1 MILADIIAKDEDA
14 LICDFAE
21 TYHIYDYRS
30 LPLSRV
36 AIFAVGLRD
45 DSRTKMRIS
54 GMRYPTDT
62 LLLAS
67 AIDRLS
73 LLVWMNSKDGANG
86 VNRPKSILNELM
98 GKESEK
104 DIEAFESS
112 VDFEERR
119 REILAK
125 GGM

>member
-21 TYHIYDYRS
+21 IYHIYDYRS

-36 AIFAVGLRD
+36 AIFAVGLREN
-45 DSRTKMRIS
+45 SRTKMRIS
-54 GMRYPTDT
+54 GMKYPTDT

-73 LLVWMNSKDGANG
+73 ILAWMNSKDGTNG
-86 VNRPKSILNELM
+86 INRPKSILNELM
-98 GKESEK
+98 GKEDKK
-104 DIEAFESS
+104 DIETFEFSE
-112 VDFEERR
+112 DFEERR

>member
-1 MILADIIAKDEDA
+1 MILADIIATDENA
-14 LICDFAE
+14 LICDLAE
-21 TYHIYDYRS
+21 IYHIYDYKS

-36 AIFAVGLRD
+36 AIFAVGLRN
-45 DSRTKMRIS
+45 DSRVKMKLN
-54 GMRYPTDT
+54 GLKYPTEI

-73 LLVWMNSKDGANG
+73 LLVWINSKDGVNG
-86 VNRPKSILNELM
+86 INRPKSVLNELL
-98 GKESEK
+98 GKVDDK

-112 VDFEERR
+112 EDFEERR

>member
-1 MILADIIAKDEDA
+1 MVLADIIATDEDA
-14 LICDFAE
+14 LICDLAE
-21 TYHIYDYRS
+21 TYHIYDYKS

-36 AIFAVGLRD
+36 AIFAVGLRN
-45 DSRTKMRIS
+45 DSRIKMKIN
-54 GMRYPTDT
+54 GMKYPIET

-86 VNRPKSILNELM
+86 VNRPKVVLNELL
-98 GKESEK
+98 GKENEK
-104 DIEAFESS
+104 DIEAFVSS
-112 VDFEERR
+112 DAFEERR

-125 GGM
+125 GGR

>member
-1 MILADIIAKDEDA
+1 MVLADIIAKDEEA

-45 DSRTKMRIS
+45 DSRTKMRIN
-54 GMRYPTDT
+54 GMKYPTAT

-86 VNRPKSILNELM
+86 INRPKSILNELM
-98 GKESEK
+98 GKEDEK

-112 VDFEERR
+112 ADFEERR